1 MLAYVCNRK
10 KTVSSQNVITYS
22 LDEPIYIFL
31 CPYTE
36 IVLGNEKEQTTDIGN
51 SMNQYQHLCISER
64 SHIHIQ

>member
-1 MLAYVCNRK
+1 ML
-10 KTVSSQNVITYS
+10 S
-22 LDEPIYIFL
+22 PIHWMNQYIFL